1 MNYSNL
7 LKLLLFLVILNIE
20 GCKKKEPEKS
30 CSNCDNGPAASPGF
44 TFTKN
49 GGTAITADSAYY
61 YSTSNTIIAYYQG
74 STHRVTI
81 KTSSLNTGS
90 YTISTNN
97 TVTYI
102 ESSLIYNATGGS
114 INITAYGNNKISGD
128 FITSGSGGGFTSVNG
143 QFKDVPK
150 R

>member
-1 MNYSNL
+1 MIYGKLFNL
-7 LKLLLFLVILNIE
+7 VFLLVIFSCTA
-20 GCKKKEPEKS
+20 CKKKEPEQT
-30 CSNCDNGPAASPGF
+30 CSNCDTGPGAPPGF

-49 GGTAITADSAYY
+49 GSTAITADSAYY
-61 YSTSNTIIAYYQG
+61 YSSTSTIIAYYQG
-74 STHRVTI
+74 NSHRVTV

-90 YTISTNN
+90 YAISTSNK
-97 TVTYI
+97 VTYI
-102 ESSLIYNATGGS
+102 ESGLTYNATGGS

-128 FITSGSGGGFTSVNG
+128 FITSGTGGGFTSVNG